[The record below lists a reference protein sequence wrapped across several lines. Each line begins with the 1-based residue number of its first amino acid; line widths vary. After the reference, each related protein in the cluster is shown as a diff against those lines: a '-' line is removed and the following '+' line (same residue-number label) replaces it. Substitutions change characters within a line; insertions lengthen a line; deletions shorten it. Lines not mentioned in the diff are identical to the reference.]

1 MKVVSTVLAA
11 KAKGSVIS
19 DSEWIAYV
27 RNVAE
32 PIWDKYLKSTKWKSV
47 GFDLCIESHPLTYR
61 KLWFLVKVPC
71 DGKSG
76 FQNILLALGVICQHI
91 TLNTWKTVMPLT
103 FFSAKTSI
111 YQCHNLPFDFT
122 LLNNVWPKSGVICNA
137 SSVITQKINEIQ
149 VFRYPTSEFETLEVL
164 RAHRHRLL
172 ISFWIHQTFMDL
184 KQIIKLYL
192 FSSLFAFYTMSYS
205 CFKQCLFVFHTM
217 FYSCFIQLYDYHL
230 LDVGLIT
237 W

>member
-19 DSEWIAYV
+19 DSDWIAYV

-32 PIWDKYLKSTKWKSV
+32 PIWDKYLKSIKWNFV

-61 KLWFLVKVPC
+61 KLRFLVKVPC

-103 FFSAKTSI
+103 FFSAKTSV

-122 LLNNVWPKSGVICNA
+122 LLNNVWPKVVWFVTLQVSLYRKSMKFRFSG
-137 SSVITQKINEIQ
+137 IQ
-149 VFRYPTSEFETLEVL
+149 RLNSKFSKFSGLTDTVYWYLFEY
-164 RAHRHRLL
+164 
-172 ISFWIHQTFMDL
+172 
-184 KQIIKLYL
+184 IKLL
-192 FSSLFAFYTMSYS
+192 
-205 CFKQCLFVFHTM
+205 
-217 FYSCFIQLYDYHL
+217 
-230 LDVGLIT
+230 
-237 W
+237 